1 MAETIGSFSKF
12 QYTAKGLM
20 LESKL
25 KTGKPLK
32 ITRAVIGSGILSEGE
47 SVATLTAL
55 KSEIPSHQ
63 TGTTSST
70 ATVDIVNVDVISAGT
85 VNIRIRIKNGDTD
98 FYLHEIGIMAEDPD
112 EGEILYMYTRC
123 DDNAQGFP
131 KFTGAN
137 NVYRTIDFLNIITES
152 SSVKVDVT
160 LNAEVTFDV
169 FNSKIAELNNKIE
182 QLKSIK
188 KIDLEYSI
196 SQGGHDGYNIV
207 VKPKVNYIARKE
219 VSGTATYPT
228 QAYDKC
234 YMYICYN
241 YDSDSISLICGTTVS
256 GRGPQPPDNY
266 IFSAEISSSSD
277 CGNFEYHRLIQKGD
291 DGNPEIVQ

>member
-1 MAETIGSFSKF
+1 MAENNRQFSKF

-196 SQGGHDGYNIV
+196 SQGGHDG
-207 VKPKVNYIARKE
+207 
-219 VSGTATYPT
+219 
-228 QAYDKC
+228 
-234 YMYICYN
+234 
-241 YDSDSISLICGTTVS
+241 L
-256 GRGPQPPDNY
+256 
-266 IFSAEISSSSD
+266 
-277 CGNFEYHRLIQKGD
+277 
-291 DGNPEIVQ
+291 

>member
-1 MAETIGSFSKF
+1 MAETIGSFSKI

-32 ITRAVIGSGILSEGE
+32 ITRAVIGSGILCEGE

-85 VNIRIRIKNGDTD
+85 VSIRIRIKNGDMD

-169 FNSKIAELNNKIE
+169 FNSKIAEMNNKIE
-182 QLKSIK
+182 QLKAIK
-188 KIDLEYSI
+188 KIDLKYTI
-196 SQGGHDGYNIV
+196 GQGHDGYNV
-207 VKPKVNYIARKE
+207 AVTPTVNYCDRGKLTGTIIYPVQEMDKGYVYIGYDYNTNNIFLDCGAS
-219 VSGTATYPT
+219 VSGKFPARPNGVLVALTL
-228 QAYDKC
+228 
-234 YMYICYN
+234 
-241 YDSDSISLICGTTVS
+241 SD
-256 GRGPQPPDNY
+256 
-266 IFSAEISSSSD
+266 SSD
-277 CGNFEYHRLIQKGD
+277 CGDFEYHRLIRKAD
-291 DGNPEIVQ
+291 DGNAEVVQ

>member
-1 MAETIGSFSKF
+1 MAETIGSFSKI

-32 ITRAVIGSGILSEGE
+32 ITRAVIGSGILCEGE

-85 VNIRIRIKNGDTD
+85 VNIRIRIKNGDMD

-160 LNAEVTFDV
+160 LNAEVTFEV
-169 FNSKIAELNNKIE
+169 FNSKIAEMN
-182 QLKSIK
+182 IK
-188 KIDLEYSI
+188 
-196 SQGGHDGYNIV
+196 
-207 VKPKVNYIARKE
+207 
-219 VSGTATYPT
+219 
-228 QAYDKC
+228 
-234 YMYICYN
+234 
-241 YDSDSISLICGTTVS
+241 
-256 GRGPQPPDNY
+256 
-266 IFSAEISSSSD
+266 
-277 CGNFEYHRLIQKGD
+277 
-291 DGNPEIVQ
+291 

>member
-70 ATVDIVNVDVISAGT
+70 ATVDI

-219 VSGTATYPT
+219 VSGTATYPA
-228 QAYDKC
+228 QSYDKC

-241 YDSDSISLICGTTVS
+241 YDSNNISLICGTTVS

-277 CGNFEYHRLIQKGD
+277 CGDFEYHRLIQKGD
-291 DGNPEIVQ
+291 DGNVEVVQ